1 MSNYHIL
8 GLVTEQWEIIYYVAF
23 IVLTVVIAAYTAKSY
38 WFQSKSKAEILCK
51 CITADG
57 GKGNGKIMLEVYNH
71 GNAIVKSVTVSIEN
85 IAVATIPFLKAE
97 ESFLI
102 PIAHSIYA
110 GNDKI
115 LLSYFDD
122 IKLNVDS
129 LEIETTHDLG
139 NDKKHSIDIKYLK
152 SIAYNPDPAVKELSN
167 ISTEIKSVHKEL
179 AEIKKKVK

>member
-1 MSNYHIL
+1 MSNFHIF

-38 WFQSKSKAEILCK
+38 WLQSKSKAEILCK

-57 GKGNGKIMLEVYNH
+57 GKGNGKVLLEVYNH
-71 GNAIVKSVTVSIEN
+71 GNAIAKN
-85 IAVATIPFLKAE
+85 ITISMQNIFVATIPFLKAE
-97 ESFLI
+97 ECFLM

-139 NDKKHSIDIKYLK
+139 NGKKHSIDIGYLK
-152 SIAYNPDPAVKELSN
+152 SISYNPDPIVKELSN

-179 AEIKKKVK
+179 ADIKKKFK